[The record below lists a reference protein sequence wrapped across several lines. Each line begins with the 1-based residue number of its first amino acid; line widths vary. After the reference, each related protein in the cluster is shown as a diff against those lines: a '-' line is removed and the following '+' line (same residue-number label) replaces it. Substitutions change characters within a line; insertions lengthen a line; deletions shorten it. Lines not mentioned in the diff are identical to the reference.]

1 MAYGL
6 KHWNQRWVN
15 KVCIAI
21 DFKLLLSNNCVWLSE
36 NMVDL
41 GADYLCGFFNGMS
54 ATAKKGMTAYLTHN
68 CLENLVMHMLHPQIN
83 MQ

>member
-1 MAYGL
+1 
-6 KHWNQRWVN
+6 
-15 KVCIAI
+15 
-21 DFKLLLSNNCVWLSE
+21 
-36 NMVDL
+36 MVDL